1 MMFYIGITLE
11 KDVFRVAILKKEN
24 QSVVVDSVH
33 AFPYGSD
40 NVKLFYNLPPF
51 HTGAEISIASGLP
64 SSETF
69 IRKLYLPLKDRRK
82 ILATLP
88 FQLESLIPFPSEA
101 LIIYTLFKSLS
112 KQMTSVTVIAAAK
125 ENLTS
130 HLGALKNLDIAVDVV
145 SCAPNALMRFG
156 RWSHPEENK
165 ILIIDIRDQKLCCVI
180 FEGNEMIL
188 SQTITLSSK
197 DQVAIDLEKLSA
209 FLTQKGAIDEK
220 TSWILTG
227 ETDFEE
233 QISSVFK
240 GERLPIK
247 EDPKY
252 AISIGFALDAMS
264 QDPYCVQFCQK
275 EFIPPHTLEKR
286 RKKGFAYLAL
296 CLGAALLMAIGSAWM
311 QNKKLS
317 HLADKLQG
325 SLPPSLSNRSF
336 TRPEEIKEKII
347 AWENSLR
354 GPKNA
359 FAFVPDVPF
368 VSDILAWLSAHPAL
382 ATEDGGQKE
391 GIEIKSVHYTLTKY
405 PKIGETSSPYFA
417 QTELEFFSKTP
428 RAARDFHE
436 ALLKG
441 DKIVNAKKDVKWQTQ
456 NQTYNATFE
465 LNKGVVK

>member
-11 KDVFRVAILKKEN
+11 KDVFRVAILKKEK
-24 QSVVVDSVH
+24 QSVLVESVH
-33 AFPYGSD
+33 TFPYGSD

-51 HTGAEISIASGLP
+51 HTGKEICIASGLS

-69 IRKLYLPLKDRRK
+69 IRKLYLPLKDKRK
-82 ILATLP
+82 ILAALP
-88 FQLESLIPFPSEA
+88 FQLESLIPFPSDA
-101 LIIYTLFKSLS
+101 LIICALFKSLS

-125 ENLTS
+125 ENLTLQLES
-130 HLGALKNLDIAVDVV
+130 LKHLDIAVDVV

-156 RWSHPEENK
+156 RWAHPEENK
-165 ILIIDIRDQKLCCVI
+165 ILTIDIRDQKLCCVV
-180 FEGNEMIL
+180 FEGNEIIL
-188 SQTITLSSK
+188 SQTITFCSN

-209 FLTQKGAIDEK
+209 FLTQKGAIDQS
-220 TSWILTG
+220 TPWILTG
-227 ETDFEE
+227 EIDFAE
-233 QISSVFK
+233 QISSVFR
-240 GERLPIK
+240 GERLKIM
-247 EDPKY
+247 EDPKCVV
-252 AISIGFALDAMS
+252 SIGFALDAMS
-264 QDPYCVQFCQK
+264 QDQYCVQFCQK
-275 EFIPPHTLEKR
+275 EFTPAHTLEKR
-286 RKKGFAYLAL
+286 KKKGFAYLAF
-296 CLGAALLMAIGSAWM
+296 CLGAALLMLTGSTWM

-317 HLADKLQG
+317 HLAYKLQG
-325 SLPPSLSNRSF
+325 CLPTSLSKGSF
-336 TRPEEIKEKII
+336 ATLDEIEEKII
-347 AWENSLR
+347 RWESSLR

-359 FAFVPDVPF
+359 FAFVPDVPV

-391 GIEIKSVHYTLTKY
+391 GLEIKSVHYTLTKY
-405 PKIGETSSPYFA
+405 PKVGETSSPYFA

-456 NQTYNATFE
+456 NQTYNAAFE